1 MASEV
6 DKRFERVAR
15 RAFAEYVANLT
26 QELAMILQA
35 VSRDVSHRE
44 FFPSVVNVRVA
55 GEDPDFVI
63 EVDLEE
69 ASGATRT
76 RKFYIARDPDFRD
89 GSGALVDGPEM
100 AQRIAAL
107 ARGLAY

>member
-6 DKRFERVAR
+6 DKRFERAVR
-15 RAFAEYVANLT
+15 RAFADYVANLT
-26 QELAMILQA
+26 QELATILQA
-35 VSRDVSHRE
+35 VSRETSHRE
-44 FFPSVVNVRVA
+44 FFPSIVDVRVV

-63 EVDLEE
+63 EVELQE

-76 RKFYIARDPDFRD
+76 RRFHISRDPDFRD
-89 GSGALVDGPEM
+89 RSGALVDGPGM
-100 AQRIAAL
+100 AHRIAAL